1 MQSNSINRMQ
11 EIIDGF
17 FKARTTFKSTKG
29 LLREL
34 KHYAA
39 DNDITVTDI
48 LNQACKDFLS
58 RKAKKWTGNLDNKY
72 SGTGTNQN
80 QNQKRINSW

>member
-1 MQSNSINRMQ
+1 MNPSINRTQ
-11 EIIDGF
+11 EMIDGF
-17 FKARTTFKSTKG
+17 FKTRTTFKSAKS

-39 DNDITVTDI
+39 DNDTTVTDI

-58 RKAKKWTGNLDNKY
+58 KKAHK
-72 SGTGTNQN
+72 
-80 QNQKRINSW
+80 

>member
-1 MQSNSINRMQ
+1 MVQQIVLTDKADKSGIDE
-11 EIIDGF
+11 EIKITF
-17 FKARTTFKSTKG
+17 RTTKG

-39 DNDITVTDI
+39 DNDTTVTDI

-58 RKAKKWTGNLDNKY
+58 KKAHK
-72 SGTGTNQN
+72 
-80 QNQKRINSW
+80 

>member
-1 MQSNSINRMQ
+1 MVQQVVLADKSSEDE
-11 EIIDGF
+11 EIKI
-17 FKARTTFKSTKG
+17 TFRAKRG

-58 RKAKKWTGNLDNKY
+58 KKLHK
-72 SGTGTNQN
+72 
-80 QNQKRINSW
+80 

>member
-1 MQSNSINRMQ
+1 MIQQ
-11 EIIDGF
+11 VVLTD
-17 FKARTTFKSTKG
+17 KAREDEEIKITFRTNKG

-48 LNQACKDFLS
+48 INQACRDFLS
-58 RKAKKWTGNLDNKY
+58 KKAHK
-72 SGTGTNQN
+72 
-80 QNQKRINSW
+80 